1 MFAVPRLHIFHTN
14 DFHGKLTDEK
24 AARLKV
30 QIECLSEGEP
40 SVILDAG
47 DAISAGNL
55 GFNPLGELTLARMSA
70 LGYDAMTMGNRETHP
85 SLAVV
90 RTKLNKATFP
100 VLCGNG
106 YAKRNGN
113 PMDGSHDGKR
123 RAMGPSAVRFAQ
135 NTTNPDAFTDEV
147 RGGGANAPHSGT
159 FTVHADMPRKPEV
172 YRPGFPFVSSVVLER
187 GGKRIGIFGVTVP
200 MATPQKV
207 DAALWDNLFAP
218 PIETAKRLAAELRPQ
233 CDFLIALTHIGI
245 AQDRKLAEAVPELD
259 LLIGGHTH
267 VVLEQPELVN
277 GVPIVQAG
285 SHGRYLG
292 HVIMEDGNVTGE
304 LISL

>member
-1 MFAVPRLHIFHTN
+1 VPRLHIFHTN

-24 AARLKV
+24 AARIKTEIV
-30 QIECLSEGEP
+30 QLSAGEP
-40 SVILDAG
+40 YLLLDAG

-55 GFNPLGELTLARMSA
+55 GFNPLGEPTLTRMSA

-90 RTKLNKATFP
+90 RTKLNKASFP

-106 YAKRNGN
+106 YAKNSA
-113 PMDGSHDGKR
+113 GS
-123 RAMGPSAVRFAQ
+123 V
-135 NTTNPDAFTDEV
+135 
-147 RGGGANAPHSGT
+147 
-159 FTVHADMPRKPEV
+159 
-172 YRPGFPFVSSVVLER
+172 PFVPSLVREQ
-187 GGKRIGIFGVTVP
+187 GGYKIGILGVTIP

-218 PIETAKRLAAELRPQ
+218 PIETVKRLVAALQPSCELM
-233 CDFLIALTHIGI
+233 IALTHIGV

-259 LLIGGHTH
+259 LIIGGHTH
-267 VVLEQPELVN
+267 VVLEQPEVVR
-277 GVPIVQAG
+277 GVSIVQAG

-292 HVIMEDGNVTGE
+292 HVIFDDGNVTGA
-304 LISL
+304 LHSL